1 MNTKEQLATLLEQSG
16 SEYLSGERLATQ
28 LGLTRAAIWK
38 NIGLLTADG
47 YEIESSRQGYR
58 LGPNSDALSENSIRM
73 YLGDLNSALELE
85 VLSETDSTNSYLRNI
100 AISAQ
105 HNGTLPALR
114 PWHVVVASSQT
125 AGRGRMGRTF
135 VSPAGTGIYLS
146 VLLRPSFDT
155 NLAVRMTTAAA
166 VAACQAIEACTDERP
181 QIKWVNDVYVR
192 NRKVCGIL
200 TEASINFETGVPDWV
215 ILGIG
220 FNVYLP
226 EGGFPPELKDIAGAI
241 TETRSQNLR
250 SRIAAEFL
258 TSFHRICSDLNNSE
272 YSEEYKRRSFL
283 LGQRIDVLKIDGPV
297 PATAIDIDEECR
309 LIVRYDDQSTEVLSS
324 GEVSVRPSRG

>member
-1 MNTKEQLATLLEQSG
+1 
-16 SEYLSGERLATQ
+16 
-28 LGLTRAAIWK
+28 
-38 NIGLLTADG
+38 
-47 YEIESSRQGYR
+47 
-58 LGPNSDALSENSIRM
+58 
-73 YLGDLNSALELE
+73 
-85 VLSETDSTNSYLRNI
+85 
-100 AISAQ
+100 
-105 HNGTLPALR
+105 
-114 PWHVVVASSQT
+114 
-125 AGRGRMGRTF
+125 MGRTF

-200 TEASINFETGVPDWV
+200 TEASINFETGAPDWV

-226 EGGFPPELKDIAGAI
+226 EGGFPPELKNIAGAI

-250 SRIAAEFL
+250 SRITAEFL

-283 LGQRIDVLKIDGPV
+283 LGQRIDVLKSDGPV

-324 GEVSVRPSRG
+324 GEVSVRPAHD

>member
-1 MNTKEQLATLLEQSG
+1 MLYFRLAIRIIIENYGGIIMNTKEQLATLLEQSG

-73 YLGDLNSALELE
+73 YLGDLNPVLELE

-125 AGRGRMGRTF
+125 AGRGRHARAF
-135 VSPAGTGIYLS
+135 
-146 VLLRPSFDT
+146 
-155 NLAVRMTTAAA
+155 
-166 VAACQAIEACTDERP
+166 
-181 QIKWVNDVYVR
+181 
-192 NRKVCGIL
+192 
-200 TEASINFETGVPDWV
+200 
-215 ILGIG
+215 
-220 FNVYLP
+220 
-226 EGGFPPELKDIAGAI
+226 
-241 TETRSQNLR
+241 
-250 SRIAAEFL
+250 
-258 TSFHRICSDLNNSE
+258 FHRKADSISV
-272 YSEEYKRRSFL
+272 SFCGRMPSL
-283 LGQRIDVLKIDGPV
+283 PG
-297 PATAIDIDEECR
+297 
-309 LIVRYDDQSTEVLSS
+309 
-324 GEVSVRPSRG
+324 VSLP